1 MYLLPITN
9 LADFVVHEIRKNLLV
24 FHKIIVR
31 CDICALTLVLKIIFV
46 FILLLNTEIQN
57 LLILATNERCKSRL
71 KIVNLPTNQTKLQLN
86 ANQVK
91 EIKELLSKSKN
102 IVIVTHWSPD
112 GDAMGASLGLYN
124 YLTIKKHKVTV
135 ITPNDYPSFLFWLP
149 GNKKVINF
157 SDKTKEA
164 KTAVAKANIIFC
176 LDFNS
181 LKRIDAL
188 GEEVEKA
195 KGVKCIIDHHLQPED
210 FADYMLHNIKAC
222 STCELVFDFI
232 ELMNDKKVIN
242 KNISNCL
249 YTGIMT
255 DTGSFRFPST
265 TAKTHKIIAELI
277 EAGAENAAI
286 HNRIYDDNTEDKLRL
301 LGFCLA
307 EKLTILKEYG
317 TAFFSLRNDE
327 LTHFNYKKGDTEGIV
342 NYALSIEGI
351 RFSAFFVERDDEIK
365 TSFRSQGNFNVNLF
379 SRKHFNGGGHANAA
393 GGMSDLSLDET
404 IIKFVSL
411 LPQYKK
417 ELSSPSQPKSIPT
430 SHKQRKLSIK
440 NEKDK

>member
-1 MYLLPITN
+1 M
-9 LADFVVHEIRKNLLV
+9 
-24 FHKIIVR
+24 
-31 CDICALTLVLKIIFV
+31 
-46 FILLLNTEIQN
+46 
-57 LLILATNERCKSRL
+57 
-71 KIVNLPTNQTKLQLN
+71 N

-91 EIKELLSKSKN
+91 EIKELLSKQKN

-112 GDAMGASLGLYN
+112 GDAMGSSLGLYN
-124 YLTIKKHKVTV
+124 YLTLKKHKVTV
-135 ITPNDYPSFLFWLP
+135 ITPNDYPAFLFWLP
-149 GNKKVINF
+149 GHKKVTNF
-157 SDKTKEA
+157 SVNA
-164 KTAVAKANIIFC
+164 KSAKVAVAKANIIFC

-188 GEEVEKA
+188 GDEVA
-195 KGVKCIIDHHLQPED
+195 KSKSLKCIIDHHLQPEN
-210 FADYMLHNIKAC
+210 FADFMFHSIKAC

-232 ELMNDKKVIN
+232 EMMGDHKLIN
-242 KNISNCL
+242 KDISNCL

-265 TAKTHKIIAELI
+265 TAKTHHIIAKLI

-317 TAFFSLRNDE
+317 TAFFSLRSDE
-327 LTHFNYKKGDTEGIV
+327 LNHFNYKKGDTEGIV
-342 NYALSIEGI
+342 NYALSMEGI
-351 RFSAFFVERDDEIK
+351 RFSAFFVERDGEIK
-365 TSFRSQGNFNVNLF
+365 TSFRSKGDFDVNQF
-379 SRKHFNGGGHANAA
+379 ARKHFNGGGHVNAA
-393 GGMSDLSLDET
+393 GGMSDVTLDET

-417 ELSSPSQPKSIPT
+417 ELSSPSQTKSLPT
-430 SHKQRKLSIK
+430 SAKGRILNMKK
-440 NEKDK
+440 EKDK